1 MRRREFILALGSAAA
16 AWPFAARA
24 QRPDRVRRVGMLM
37 LYNEGN
43 QEVQGWLATFQ
54 ETVRR
59 LGWTEGQNVRYDY
72 RWVGTDPT
80 LLQQSAQELVA
91 SQPDL
96 IVSSSSATT
105 ASLLRETRAIP
116 IVFMNIVDPV
126 GQGFVASLSRPGG
139 NATGLV
145 NLEASMVGKWIELL
159 KQVMPDLVRVTVP
172 FHSATTS
179 YADIYLRYFNSTAPA
194 FGVEVTPA
202 PVQDLAGFDAVVG
215 AQVHAPNTGLIP
227 TPSSFVSGHLR
238 QIAAMT
244 SRYRLPAIYPLRA
257 FVEAGGL
264 LSYGNDIADNYR
276 RAAAFVDRI
285 LKGEKPSELPV
296 QFPVKFTLAINLTTA
311 KAFGLTVPDKLLSL
325 ADEVIE

>member
-1 MRRREFILALGSAAA
+1 VKRREFITLLGGAAT
-16 AWPFAARA
+16 AWPLAARA
-24 QRPDRVRRVGMLM
+24 QQADRVRRVGVLM

-43 QEVQGWLATFQ
+43 QQVQGWLAAFQ

-59 LGWTEGQNVRYDY
+59 LGWTEGQNVRYEY

-80 LLQQSAQELVA
+80 LLQQSAKELVA
-91 SQPDL
+91 LQPDL

-159 KQVMPDLVRVTVP
+159 KQVMPHLGRVTVP
-172 FHSATTS
+172 FHAETTS
-179 YADIYLRYFNSTAPA
+179 YADIYLQSFNSTAPA

-215 AQVHAPNTGLIP
+215 AQAHAPNTGLIP
-227 TPSSFVSGHLR
+227 IPSGFVSGHLR
-238 QIAAMT
+238 EIAAMT

-296 QFPVKFTLAINLTTA
+296 QFPIKFTLAINLKTA
-311 KAFGLTVPDKLLSL
+311 KAFGLTVPDNLLAT